1 MDTNFISNKR
11 AVLSEMQR
19 AKAACLE
26 ALGMEFTHHAVT
38 NIHSRGHVVTGDMSR
53 AQTYQV
59 DLQDGEVMV
68 GNSMPYAVH
77 VELPGITRNWAG
89 GHFMRDALNDNQ
101 QSYEKVIEAILGES
115 FK

>member
-1 MDTNFISNKR
+1 MNTNFTSNKT
-11 AVLSEMQR
+11 AVLSEMER

-38 NIHSRGHVVTGDMSR
+38 NIHDRGHVVTGDMSR
-53 AQTYQV
+53 GQTYQV
-59 DLQDGEVMV
+59 DLQNSQVIV

-77 VELPGITRNWAG
+77 VELPGLTRNWAG
-89 GHFMRDALNDNQ
+89 GNFMRDAANDHTAD
-101 QSYEKVIEAILGES
+101 YERVARSILGDG